1 MSSSR
6 LGAGK
11 PSLEEYKSILTGQS
25 LSDKEA
31 WVDSLKNYLTIM
43 EESPRYWPPLHGM
56 DCSSI
61 LNDCIEPE
69 LAGRYVS
76 FSWRV
81 CHCQGCGD

>member
-43 EESPRYWPPLHGM
+43 EERAPDVDHPSMEWIAQAFSM
-56 DCSSI
+56 I
-61 LNDCIEPE
+61 ALN
-69 LAGRYVS
+69 
-76 FSWRV
+76 
-81 CHCQGCGD
+81 QN

>member
-43 EESPRYWPPLHGM
+43 EERAPDVDHPYMEWIAQAFSM
-56 DCSSI
+56 I
-61 LNDCIEPE
+61 ALN
-69 LAGRYVS
+69 
-76 FSWRV
+76 
-81 CHCQGCGD
+81 QN